1 MAKRKDPR
9 RGADRAKMAA
19 DAVARAR
26 DNKMLREEQFK
37 PKGNIGM
44 TDRVGNRS
52 KGMTT
57 PTSEW
62 QDAQRDKPKPAT
74 PDMLF

>member
-1 MAKRKDPR
+1 
-9 RGADRAKMAA
+9 MAA

-26 DNKMLREEQFK
+26 DNKLLREEQFK

-44 TDRVGNRS
+44 SDSVGNRS

-62 QDAQRDKPKPAT
+62 QDSKAVVKKPKKKTSPK
-74 PDMLF
+74 PPPQSDSLF

>member
-26 DNKMLREEQFK
+26 DSKLLREEQFK

-57 PTSEW
+57 PKSEW
-62 QDAQRDKPKPAT
+62 QDAQAGKKPSAGEAP
-74 PDMLF
+74 LF

>member
-1 MAKRKDPR
+1 MAKRRDPR

-26 DNKMLREEQFK
+26 DNKLLREEQFK
-37 PKGNIGM
+37 PKGNLGM
-44 TDRVGNRS
+44 TDSVGSRS

-57 PTSEW
+57 PKSEW
-62 QDAQRDKPKPAT
+62 QDAQEGKKPSAGEAP
-74 PDMLF
+74 LF